1 MIFVSEGNNNSKGK
15 KSVDDPLDELNEL
28 DDKIPTIEPEN
39 DVFEELEIRDAESI
53 PEYNGDPSSII
64 KHDPIDAIIDE
75 KEKTVE
81 ATKKAQAAK
90 KHESEINQ
98 MKEVINELESSNALN
113 DESEL
118 KSDVKN
124 TPSMKSSETVNEEG
138 KVNEGRTVIETKTS
152 DKKTKRSAPKPK
164 VKPNRN
170 KSGKVKKIDDVKVD
184 EDGVPLLNQFDTDKI
199 KENSFYN
206 KLHLNKRN
214 VTQIIMVIVGFII
227 LIYGVLQ
234 SFNDMVKISDNVL
247 YGEHASMAIAIMFLG
262 ILIIVLSFYK
272 EILTLL
278 GIDGLYSNMDSSDND
293 TIDEYDD
300 GK

>member
-1 MIFVSEGNNNSKGK
+1 MIVVSEKNDNSIGK

-28 DDKIPTIEPEN
+28 DDKVPTIEPEN
-39 DVFEELEIRDAESI
+39 DIFEELEIRDAESI
-53 PEYNGDPSSII
+53 PEYNRDSSSII
-64 KHDPIDAIIDE
+64 KHDAIEAMIDE

-90 KHESEINQ
+90 KQESEINQ
-98 MKEVINELESSNALN
+98 MKEVINELESSSTDNK
-113 DESEL
+113 ESNL
-118 KSDVKN
+118 KSDVKDVKS
-124 TPSMKSSETVNEEG
+124 TKSSKTVDETKAVKED
-138 KVNEGRTVIETKTS
+138 KTS
-152 DKKTKRSAPKPK
+152 DNKTKRLAPKPK
-164 VKPNRN
+164 VKPNRKN
-170 KSGKVKKIDDVKVD
+170 SSKVKKIDDVKVD

-206 KLHLNKRN
+206 KLHLSKRN

-247 YGEHASMAIAIMFLG
+247 YGEQASMAIAIMFLG

-278 GIDGLYSNMDSSDND
+278 GIGGLYSNMDSSDSD